1 MSMTVQEG
9 DLLPEVKYLS
19 PVADHSGQDAW
30 AEVSSGVDCEAGLR
44 AESHA
49 DAEEREEQ
57 RDGEQ
62 ARGRGAVPFVGNS
75 KEDDDEEKCAYK
87 LLRL

>member
-9 DLLPEVKYLS
+9 DSLPEVEYLS

-49 DAEEREEQ
+49 DAEKREEQ

-62 ARGRGAVPFVGNS
+62 ARGWRAVPFVGNS
-75 KEDDDEEKCAYK
+75 KEDDDEEECANK
-87 LLRL
+87 LLIL

>member
-1 MSMTVQEG
+1 MQEG
-9 DLLPEVKYLS
+9 DLLPEVKHLS

-57 RDGEQ
+57 RDGE
-62 ARGRGAVPFVGNS
+62 
-75 KEDDDEEKCAYK
+75 
-87 LLRL
+87 